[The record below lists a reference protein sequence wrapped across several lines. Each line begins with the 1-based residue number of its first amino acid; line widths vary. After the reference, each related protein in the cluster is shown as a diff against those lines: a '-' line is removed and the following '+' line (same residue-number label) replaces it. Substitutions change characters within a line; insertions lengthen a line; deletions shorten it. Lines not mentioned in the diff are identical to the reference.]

1 MTFLNTKRLFYFQ
14 FDEEELEE
22 DEDHH
27 RKKKKPA
34 HRGFILD
41 EAGQWMHDCAF
52 VLTLLYC
59 EIILFRG
66 HNISWFDDDRHVHEH
81 LNTWIF

>member
-41 EAGQWMHDCAF
+41 EAGQ
-52 VLTLLYC
+52 
-59 EIILFRG
+59 
-66 HNISWFDDDRHVHEH
+66 
-81 LNTWIF
+81 